1 MKFGYLRVSTKEQNE
16 ARQIAELIKYVDIQN
31 IFIDKASG
39 RNLDRPNYLL
49 LKEKLRAGDEIY
61 FKELDRLGRNK
72 NQVKEELEFFRK
84 NNIIVRFLDI
94 PTTLMTFDSF
104 GDMQNTLMEMIN
116 SILIEVF
123 TTLADTEYKKIKQRQ
138 IEGIKIAKDKGKYTN
153 CGRPKK
159 QLEDRNFIF
168 LYNQYK
174 DNKIKAT
181 DFAKMMN
188 CSRTT
193 LYKKI
198 KDYETLNFKNRR
210 KNEEKIN

>member
-138 IEGIKIAKDKGKYTN
+138 KEGIAIAKEKGKYEN
-153 CGRPKK
+153 CGRPTMQVDKRF
-159 QLEDRNFIF
+159 EF
-168 LYNQYK
+168 LYEQWRE
-174 DNKIKAT
+174 NKITAV
-181 DFAKMMN
+181 DFAKMLN
-188 CSRTT
+188 INRST

-198 KDYETLNFKNRR
+198 KKYEEYN
-210 KNEEKIN
+210 

>member
-16 ARQIAELIKYVDIQN
+16 DRQIAELIKYVDIQN

-39 RNLDRPNYLL
+39 RNFDRPNYLL
-49 LKEKLRAGDEIY
+49 LKSKLRAGDEIY

-94 PTTLMTFDSF
+94 PTTLMDFSSY
-104 GDMQNTLMEMIN
+104 GDMQKTLMEMVN
-116 SILIEVF
+116 TILIEVF

-138 IEGIKIAKDKGKYTN
+138 SEGIKIAKEQGKYKN

-159 QLEDRNFIF
+159 IASEDKNFIF
-168 LYNQYK
+168 LYEQYK
-174 DNKIKAT
+174 SKKIKAI

-188 CSRTT
+188 MPKST
-193 LYKKI
+193 LFLKI
-198 KDYETLNFKNRR
+198 KEYK
-210 KNEEKIN
+210 EESENK